1 MMKKKKKRKRVRTKD
16 RLEERSRH
24 LAVPVYRELETPG
37 GQRVMKYYAAESLAP
52 SARL

>member
-1 MMKKKKKRKRVRTKD
+1 MRKKQKRKRVTTKD

-24 LAVPVYRELETPG
+24 LAVPVYRELEAPG
-37 GQRVMKYYAAESLAP
+37 GQRVVIYYAEESLAP